1 MATKNSYLG
10 VDIGVSGIKVVEL
23 EEQHGRP
30 ALLTYGF
37 NNRPAGEFGKKLID
51 DPAAAGALL
60 KKICA
65 KAQTAGKRVITSLP
79 ISAVFSAVINVPTA
93 PEKEL
98 RPAVELAAAKL
109 SPWPIADIVLDWK
122 VIGGGKG
129 DKEKSTPVLITGAE
143 KSLIKKYLDVFKI
156 AELEIMSLETEAFAL
171 QRSLAGGDMGAAMI
185 LDLGGERT
193 NIVIVSGGVPM
204 VSRSIGLGGKL
215 FTTELAKRLGISE
228 GEAEEFKLDAEK
240 LELALG
246 PSSATVGS
254 ESNAL
259 NEMYGTLLRPVT
271 NEIRYALE
279 LYTNQD
285 TVGAAKIEKI
295 ILTGGSC
302 LLPGLAAYMSDSFK
316 IRAYV
321 GDPWSRTIYPED
333 LRPLLD
339 KIGPRFAVA
348 LGLAMRSIAK
358 K

>member
-1 MATKNSYLG
+1 MTKNSYLG

-23 EEQHGRP
+23 DEQHGRP
-30 ALLTYGF
+30 VLLTYGF

-51 DPAAAGALL
+51 DPVAAGALL

-65 KAQTAGKRVITSLP
+65 KAQTIGKRTITSLP
-79 ISAVFSAVINVPTA
+79 VSAVFSAVINVPAA

-129 DKEKSTPVLITGAE
+129 EKEKSTPVLITGAE

-171 QRSLAGGDMGAAMI
+171 QRSLVGGEMGAAMI

-215 FTTELAKRLGISE
+215 FTTELAKRLGIIE

-240 LELALG
+240 LEMALG
-246 PSSATVGS
+246 PEGG
-254 ESNAL
+254 AL
-259 NEMYGTLLRPVT
+259 NEMYGTLLRPVV

-285 TVGAAKIEKI
+285 NVGAAKIEKI

-321 GDPWSRTIYPED
+321 GDPWSRTIYSED

-348 LGLAMRSIAK
+348 IGLAMRNIAK